1 MRPFR
6 TLFASRRL
14 RAGII
19 AAAALLLLAAGCFA
33 ATFIWHRAPQQ
44 GGVFDPA
51 NTLRKESAFWQQR
64 IKEIG
69 PAPAYA
75 EFLKNAPNQ
84 ALSTHEQ
91 AHAFGEA
98 LYKDEGLKGLQY
110 CDSSFAYG
118 CYHSF
123 LGLAVNDEG
132 PSVLP
137 QFAEA
142 CKQKFGTANLPCEH
156 GIGHG
161 ILVYT
166 NYDLL
171 KALDLCKTISDR
183 KTGGCSSGVFMEYNF
198 HTMDENGDGSF
209 VRTKTADLYAPCST
223 LPADYKPA
231 CYSEQPQW
239 WESVLSEDFKKM
251 GELCG
256 TLSAD
261 QDSYH
266 ACYYG
271 IGNYAAAH
279 VENDVTKI
287 LPLCAL
293 MPEASSEAMCREGA
307 SWLVAFDPKTH
318 ESALTLCDMGEPF
331 KSDCLRMLQ

>member
-1 MRPFR
+1 MRSLR
-6 TLFASRRL
+6 TLFASSRF
-14 RAGII
+14 RAGVC
-19 AAAALLLLAAGCFA
+19 AAAALMLFGAGY
-33 ATFIWHRAPQQ
+33 FIFTLFWHHTTLPQ

-51 NTLRKESAFWQQR
+51 NSLRKESAFWQQR

-75 EFLKNAPNQ
+75 EFLKNAPAQ

-123 LGLAVNDEG
+123 LGLAVNEEG

-142 CKQKFGTANLPCEH
+142 CKQKFGKANLPCEH

-209 VRTKTADLYAPCST
+209 VRAKTDDLFAPCSS
-223 LPADYKPA
+223 LPLEYRPA

-239 WESVLSEDFKKM
+239 WESVLNEDFKEM
-251 GELCG
+251 GVLCG
-256 TLSAD
+256 TLSGD

-271 IGNYAAAH
+271 IGNYIAAH
-279 VENDVTKI
+279 VENDVSKI

-293 MPEASSEAMCREGA
+293 MPDASTVAMCREGA
-307 SWLVAFDPKTH
+307 SWLVGFDPTH
-318 ESALTLCDMGEPF
+318 QDALKLCDMEEPF
-331 KSDCLRMLQ
+331 KSDCRRMLQ